1 MITVRLL
8 SGSMYDVSYKPVYLE
23 SAGAYSWMANNMR
36 PISVLLVD
44 DNPAFLRIA
53 TRLLEAHDDVVVVGA
68 VCGNEEALAQTEEL
82 QPDIILIDI
91 SMPNPGWEII
101 PRLRAVLPKVGII
114 ALTLIGTDGYRQ
126 AVMEAGADDF
136 VPKVAMGTDLLP
148 AIQRVM
154 QASRSWE
161 NTVNEGKA

>member
-1 MITVRLL
+1 
-8 SGSMYDVSYKPVYLE
+8 
-23 SAGAYSWMANNMR
+23 MR

-53 TRLLEAHDDVVVVGA
+53 ARLLEAHDDVVVVGA
-68 VCGNEEALAQTEEL
+68 VCGSEEALAQTEDL

-91 SMPNPGWEII
+91 YMPNPGWEII
-101 PRLRAVLPKVGII
+101 PRLRAVVPKVGII

-154 QASRSWE
+154 QASRPWE
-161 NTVNEGKA
+161 NTVSAGKARTLTRPTS